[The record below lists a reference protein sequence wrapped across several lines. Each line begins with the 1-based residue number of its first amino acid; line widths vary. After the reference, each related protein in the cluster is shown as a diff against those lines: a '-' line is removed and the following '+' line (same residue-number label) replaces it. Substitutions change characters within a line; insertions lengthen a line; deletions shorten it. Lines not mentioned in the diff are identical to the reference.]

1 MTWTTNQAVATGEF
15 SIWVVSPANG
25 WYVGKIHAA
34 ADTAGPASYADAVAL
49 DVPAGAATASTST
62 TAPRSGDPWSL
73 YGGSP
78 GTVDVA
84 APNSTIAVSDF
95 ADYRVFQRDVGGT
108 SRSVTVSGT
117 YSNMD
122 WSRIEA
128 RVLRHGTDAV
138 VVDWT
143 TIDPTPGGGTFSGGL
158 TVPQGGWYDIE
169 VRALD
174 SSGSVIASSRGT
186 HKWGV
191 GMIILVI
198 GQSNMS
204 GRGRPPFTAATS
216 DLAVNY
222 SNAGVWE
229 HLADPYDDGSPAGA
243 VDNDNDVISSSNAGG
258 SMIPSIANTLLQ
270 TFDFPIAFVPAAK
283 GGSNLHVNA
292 SNYGWAYRNPANH
305 LDTSTLYGQSITK
318 AQSVGGVELIIMHQG
333 EADLSDGRTEA
344 QYEADFA
351 TMIGNYRQDLY
362 AGIPIFICQLGTVGA
377 GTSAGATGIRSAQ
390 HDVDNGTNV
399 FMGATAMDL
408 PRIDTWHYDTAALT
422 VIGSRLANAIKYS
435 FGRSTYYRGPSINS
449 ASFSDGSRNQVIVA
463 LDHRGGTDITPA
475 SGITGFE
482 VFDNGSGVAL
492 QSAARAASD
501 AVRLTLSR
509 SISSGHTVTLRYL
522 YGTTPT
528 VSGLVKDDSP
538 LALPLENTT
547 GSVTV
552 TDAAAADF
560 SLIILPDTQFYTQN
574 PGGNLAAIFN
584 AQTQWIVNNRIPR
597 NIAFV
602 SHMGDITQNGENG
615 GNPVEWNNAN
625 AALSLLE
632 DPATTGL
639 PQGMPYGVLPGN
651 HDFLPGGQDA
661 AATFYNQYFGM
672 SRFTGRDYY
681 GGHYGS
687 NNNNNYQLFS
697 AGGMDFIVINLAYRS
712 VADPAILAWADGL
725 LETYPDRR
733 AIVNS
738 HWIIGTGDPASFGGQ
753 GQAIYDRLKDN
764 ANFFLMNSGHV
775 HGEGKRSDTY
785 QGRTVHTILTDYQS
799 AANGGNGFLR
809 ILTFS
814 PTNDTIH
821 VESYSPTLGRAVNS
835 SDGVTSWT
843 GAYDL
848 PYTMQGGA
856 TTTPTARLERAS
868 ERADLTSASPL
879 SFAVLFGTPVTSSS
893 SSGVTIGGAT
903 DVTKSVVEAE
913 SRR

>member
-1 MTWTTNQAVATGEF
+1 MVSPANGWYVGKIHAATDTVAPGSYADAVALDVPAGTGYRVYVYYRATSGDPWGLYGMSPGTVDVPRSSAPSTSPPPPAPRARTRARPSTSPGRPTRRWPRGQFSIWVVTPANGWYVGKIHDAADTVGPASYADAVDLNVPAGTGYRVYVYYRATSVDPWSLYGMSPGTVDVNAVFSAIDVTAPTGTTSKDQDAALDVTWTTNQAVATGQF

-25 WYVGKIHAA
+25 WYVGKIHDA
-34 ADTAGPASYADAVAL
+34 ADTVGPASYADAVDL
-49 DVPAGAATASTST
+49 DVPAGTGYRVYVYYRAT
-62 TAPRSGDPWSL
+62 SGDPWGL

-78 GTVDVA
+78 GTVGVA
-84 APNSTIAVSDF
+84 APDSTIAVSDF
-95 ADYRVFQRDVGGT
+95 ADYRVFQRDIGGM
-108 SRSVTVSGT
+108 SKSVTISGT

-122 WSRIEA
+122 WRRIEA
-128 RVLRHGTDAV
+128 RVLRHATDMV

-143 TIDPTPGGGTFSGGL
+143 TIDATPGGGTFSGGL
-158 TVPQGGWYDIE
+158 TIPQGGWYNIE

-204 GRGRPPFTAATS
+204 GRGQPPFTVATS

-243 VDNDNDVISSSNAGG
+243 VDNDNDVIASSNAGG

-283 GGSNLHVNA
+283 GGSNLYVNA

-318 AQSVGGVELIIMHQG
+318 ARSVGGVELIIMHQG

-390 HDVDNGTNV
+390 HDVDNGSNI

-408 PRIDTWHYDTAALT
+408 PRIDTWHYSTPGLT
-422 VIGSRLANAIKYS
+422 VIGSRLATAIKYYFS
-435 FGRSTYYRGPSINS
+435 RSDFYRGPSISS
-449 ASFSDGSRNQVIVA
+449 ASFSDGNRDQVVVTLA
-463 LDHRGGTDITPA
+463 HRGGADITPA

-482 VFDNGSGVAL
+482 VFDNGSGVTIE
-492 QSAARAASD
+492 SAARAAAD

-522 YGTTPT
+522 YGTQPN

-552 TDAAAADF
+552 
-560 SLIILPDTQFYTQN
+560 PN
-574 PGGNLAAIFN
+574 
-584 AQTQWIVNNRIPR
+584 
-597 NIAFV
+597 
-602 SHMGDITQNGENG
+602 M
-615 GNPVEWNNAN
+615 
-625 AALSLLE
+625 
-632 DPATTGL
+632 
-639 PQGMPYGVLPGN
+639 
-651 HDFLPGGQDA
+651 
-661 AATFYNQYFGM
+661 
-672 SRFTGRDYY
+672 
-681 GGHYGS
+681 
-687 NNNNNYQLFS
+687 
-697 AGGMDFIVINLAYRS
+697 
-712 VADPAILAWADGL
+712 
-725 LETYPDRR
+725 
-733 AIVNS
+733 
-738 HWIIGTGDPASFGGQ
+738 
-753 GQAIYDRLKDN
+753 
-764 ANFFLMNSGHV
+764 
-775 HGEGKRSDTY
+775 
-785 QGRTVHTILTDYQS
+785 
-799 AANGGNGFLR
+799 
-809 ILTFS
+809 
-814 PTNDTIH
+814 
-821 VESYSPTLGRAVNS
+821 
-835 SDGVTSWT
+835 
-843 GAYDL
+843 
-848 PYTMQGGA
+848 
-856 TTTPTARLERAS
+856 
-868 ERADLTSASPL
+868 
-879 SFAVLFGTPVTSSS
+879 
-893 SSGVTIGGAT
+893 
-903 DVTKSVVEAE
+903 
-913 SRR
+913 